1 MNNAK
6 NIYIVEYE
14 FLDGPYPEDYCGYN
28 TIYADTNID
37 KALVEFNKK
46 VEAVQSERQAEYEQ
60 NTINHFSESVNL
72 IGIPL
77 GKLVENALVIK
88 KHTFE
93 DYDDTK
99 GKCIEYEHT
108 KRKLNIV

>member
-46 VEAVQSERQAEYEQ
+46 FFNSFVARLLC
-60 NTINHFSESVNL
+60 F
-72 IGIPL
+72 
-77 GKLVENALVIK
+77 
-88 KHTFE
+88 F
-93 DYDDTK
+93 
-99 GKCIEYEHT
+99 
-108 KRKLNIV
+108 